1 MALFEGRASQAVRR
15 LKYEGVRSLAIPMSA
30 ALRKRYEE
38 MALDRFDWIV
48 PSPAD
53 PRRRR
58 ERGFHHADLLCV
70 HLPPERLRKDRLR
83 RAGPRAPQARLGSDA
98 RLKNLDQAFVSEPW
112 NGETILLVDDVATT
126 GATLVE
132 AAKTLIAA
140 GASSV
145 GALVYAYEE

>member
-1 MALFEGRASQAVRR
+1 MALFEGRAAQAVRR
-15 LKYEGVRSLAIPMSA
+15 LKYEGVRALSIPMSA
-30 ALRKRYEE
+30 SLRERYDE
-38 MALDRFDWIV
+38 MALDRFDCIV

-58 ERGFHHADLLCV
+58 ERGFHHADLLCAS
-70 HLPPERLRKDRLR
+70 LPEDRLRIGQLR
-83 RAGPRAPQARLGSDA
+83 RAGPRAPQARLGRDA
-98 RLKNLDQAFVSEPW
+98 RLKNLDEAFVSDPW

-132 AAKTLIAA
+132 AATTLLAA